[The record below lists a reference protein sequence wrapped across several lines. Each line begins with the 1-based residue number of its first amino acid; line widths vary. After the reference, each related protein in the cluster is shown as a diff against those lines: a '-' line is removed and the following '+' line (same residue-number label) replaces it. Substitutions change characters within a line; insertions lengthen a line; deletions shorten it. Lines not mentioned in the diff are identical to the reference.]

1 MHKFSVSIKGK
12 IQNYNKKIYGKEF
25 PDKSITHRAYILGSQ
40 CLGITKIKTDKQ
52 VAKLLGLSS
61 QSLANYKSKKVIPYK
76 SIVNYC
82 IKNRIAID
90 WVLMEDVWPET

>member
-1 MHKFSVSIKGK
+1 MKYINRIKEYEK
-12 IQNYNKKIYGKEF
+12 LEMSDQTREF
-25 PDKSITHRAYILGSQ
+25 
-40 CLGITKIKTDKQ
+40 LGITKIKTDKQ

-76 SIVNYC
+76 AIVNYC
-82 IKNRIAID
+82 IKNRVAID